1 MKAFFSSL
9 LYASIIGGIGA
20 ALVGNTYKKHIQSL
34 AALLCTAV
42 MVSPLVKASLSLG
55 ETLPFVQESVSA
67 DSAAHQKLLTQQIK
81 TDAEKAVADYIFS
94 ETGIKVLSVCIDIES
109 EEEELSISALKAVT
123 ENETETEAVKAL
135 LLNAVGGNVDIEVV
149 CEG

>member
-67 DSAAHQKLLTQQIK
+67 DSVAHQKLLTQQIK

-149 CEG
+149 CED

>member
-55 ETLPFVQESVSA
+55 ETLPSVQESVSA

-149 CEG
+149 CED

>member
-55 ETLPFVQESVSA
+55 ETLPSVQESVSA

-135 LLNAVGGNVDIEVV
+135 LLNTVGGNVDIEVV
-149 CEG
+149 CED